1 MTNQRMI
8 AEVFRIQNAITGEDY
23 KTAQDLCADL
33 VRVLTDDINTAA
45 AKKSGKKDAQAA
57 ALRILKKGAAGSHPC
72 LAKANT
78 AKDGAQLLC
87 DGYRMIKL
95 PNPLPLPV
103 LTSDEYE
110 DAREIIPRLE
120 NYLERAAANAG
131 VWMNAPTVASLKT
144 FIATER
150 AAAAVEHR
158 RLDSAR
164 FEIVPGMWV
173 DALLLVDLL
182 QVLDTPTMT
191 FARGDRWNL
200 QPIYLKGKNGAGLL
214 LPMRPIAG

>member
-8 AEVFRIQNAITGEDY
+8 AEVFRIQNAITGEEY

-33 VRVLTDDINTAA
+33 VRALTDDINAAA

-57 ALRILKKGAAGSHPC
+57 ALRILKKAAGGSHSC
-72 LAKANT
+72 LTKANPT
-78 AKDGAQLLC
+78 KDGAQLLC
-87 DGYRMIKL
+87 DGYRLVKL
-95 PNPLPLPV
+95 SEGLPLPA
-103 LTSDEYE
+103 LTPDEYD
-110 DAREIIPRLE
+110 DAREMIPRLE
-120 NYLERAAANAG
+120 KYLDRAAANAG
-131 VWMNAPTVASLKT
+131 VWMTAPTVASLKT

-164 FEIVPGMWV
+164 FEIMPGMWV

-182 QVLDTPTMT
+182 QVLDAPTIT
-191 FARGDRWNL
+191 FASGDRWNV